1 VNGLAKITPTH
12 IARLALVYVRQ
23 STPGQVRAH
32 TESTQRQYGLAAVAA
47 ELGWTAQQVVVVD
60 ADLGISGRFG
70 SQRQGFREL
79 LSRVGLGEVGAVFGL
94 EVSRLARSSA
104 EFTRLLELARL
115 TDTLLVDADGIYD
128 PMEFNDRLLLGLKG
142 TMSGATRGRTL
153 RVNSPVGGSMSRV

>member
-1 VNGLAKITPTH
+1 MNGLAKITPTH